1 MMRIFICILAIGLS
15 SCSDVVYN
23 NDNLHSVVINNNE
36 ETVADTTLFSDKLTV
51 KLETNDRSIIGD
63 VDKVMLS
70 DTTIYIK
77 DRRQKKI
84 AFFGLSGKFV
94 GSIQSI
100 GKGHGEYIDLCDFT
114 IDRSAK
120 ELLLLVY
127 PYGIM
132 HYTLDGKFK
141 YKEELDKIYTDIA
154 CDDSYYYLRNET
166 YANLKQA
173 EYSLAI
179 IDKKTGKKTEMLK
192 LDNEYAPFCSF
203 GQRIYDNGR
212 IFFTRFF
219 DPTIYEL
226 TDGKAVP
233 AYSMDFGK
241 HTFPEEK
248 MKKQFDCSEL
258 FSMSQKESYIY
269 AMSKLKVGQKYMIF
283 SSNLFDLNVFDTGTG
298 DCTHYDKFKDIELD
312 NNWPSFLPVD
322 GTTDKVC
329 VVLAARM
336 FESAKNIVE
345 KYPELR
351 NKFSD
356 KMIEMSQ
363 TSNKNDNPTLL
374 IYSLK

>member
-1 MMRIFICILAIGLS
+1 MMRKYICILAIGLS

-23 NDNLHSVVINNNE
+23 NDNLRSVVINNNGDA
-36 ETVADTTLFSDKLTV
+36 VADTALFRDKLTV
-51 KLETNDRSIIGD
+51 KLETTDRSIIGE
-63 VDKVMLS
+63 VAKVMLS
-70 DTTIYIK
+70 DTTLYIE
-77 DRRQKKI
+77 DYRQKKI
-84 AFFGLSGKFV
+84 AFFGLSGKFI

-100 GKGHGEYIDLCDFT
+100 GKGHGEYIELCDFT

-141 YKEELDKIYTDIA
+141 YKDELDKSYTDIA
-154 CDDSYYYLRNET
+154 CDDRCYYLRNET
-166 YANLKQA
+166 FPDRKQVGC
-173 EYSLAI
+173 SLTI
-179 IDKKTGKKTEMLK
+179 VDKETKKKKELLE

-219 DPTIYEL
+219 DSTVYEL

-233 AYSMDFGK
+233 AYSIDFGK
-241 HTFPEEK
+241 YTFPEAK

-258 FSMSQKESYIY
+258 FSMSEKGSYIY
-269 AMSKLKVGQKYMIF
+269 AMSKLKVGQRYMIF
-283 SSNLFDLNVFDTGTG
+283 SSNLFDYNVFDTSTG
-298 DCTHYDKFKDIELD
+298 DCTRYDKLKDIELD
-312 NNWPSFLPVD
+312 FHGPSYLPVN

-329 VVLAARM
+329 VVLAATV
-336 FESAKNIVE
+336 FESTKNIVE
-345 KYPELR
+345 QHPELR
-351 NKFSD
+351 NKFSE
-356 KMIEMSQ
+356 KLIEMSQ